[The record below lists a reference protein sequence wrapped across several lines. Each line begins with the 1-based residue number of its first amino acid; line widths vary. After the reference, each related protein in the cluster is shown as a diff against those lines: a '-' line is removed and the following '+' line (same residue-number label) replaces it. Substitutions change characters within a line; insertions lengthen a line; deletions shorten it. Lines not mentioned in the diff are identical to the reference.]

1 MAEVDE
7 ARLAPSSEGNRLGS
21 WRLVVVIG
29 SLCLGIFLLG
39 LDMNI
44 IGVAVPRIT
53 TEFKSLNDIAWYGSA
68 YLLTVTAF
76 QPMFGNLYKY
86 FNAKAVYLISL
97 LLFEVGS
104 IVCASAPKSSIL
116 ILGRAILGF
125 GAAGLLQG
133 ALAIIGYIV
142 CLDKV
147 PLFQG
152 VVVSAL
158 GISVCVGP
166 LIGGALTE
174 NAPAGVCVIVV
185 ILLFVRIQQSSSQTN
200 RNLPLKA
207 KLRHMDMVGTVLF
220 LGAVCC
226 LLLVLQWGGQT
237 YPWKDSR
244 CIGLFV
250 GFGALTV
257 CFCFW
262 QWRQGEN
269 AIIPLRIL
277 RKRSICMGALVL
289 FFLGMS
295 SLTYAY
301 YLPIYF
307 QSVQGVS
314 TTESGVRFIALVLPQ
329 IVGLVVVGAFVTKWG
344 YYVPYMISG
353 VIITSVGAGLLTLIN
368 ISTPTVE
375 WAAYMVVN
383 GLGIGMAQQLPYT
396 ALQAV
401 LEKRYIGLPSENN
414 APANLPTAIA
424 VFSYQLGGALSVA
437 IGQNLLLSKLI
448 VSVPKHTDVV
458 SPFEV
463 IAAGATGLSA
473 IAPTPEVLYA
483 LRSAYAEAI
492 RDTFTLALAAACF
505 AFPFSCAMERLNIKR
520 IAEERQLK
528 SADVEINTLL
538 ESTRG
543 NEGNSKM
550 GMHQEQTAIG

>member
-1 MAEVDE
+1 MAESDE
-7 ARLAPSSEGNRLGS
+7 AQLAFPSKNVYLQS
-21 WRLVVVIG
+21 WRLTIVIG

-44 IGVAVPRIT
+44 IGVAIPRIT

-68 YLLTVTAF
+68 YLLTITAF
-76 QPMFGNLYKY
+76 QPLFGNLYKY
-86 FNAKAVYLISL
+86 FNAKTVYLISL
-97 LLFEVGS
+97 FLFEVGS
-104 IVCASAPKSSIL
+104 IVCAAAPRSPIL
-116 ILGRAILGF
+116 ILGRALLGF

-133 ALAIIGYIV
+133 ALAIIGYV
-142 CLDKV
+142 VPLDRV

-158 GISVCVGP
+158 GIWTPNRNV
-166 LIGGALTE
+166 
-174 NAPAGVCVIVV
+174 PAGVCVIIV
-185 ILLFVRIQQSSSQTN
+185 IFLFVRIQQSSNQSN
-200 RNLPLKA
+200 RDLPLKS
-207 KLRHMDMVGTVLF
+207 KLQHMDILGTILF

-262 QWRQGEN
+262 QWKQGER

-314 TTESGVRFIALVLPQ
+314 TVESGVRFIALVLPQ
-329 IVGLVVVGAFVTKWG
+329 IVGLVVVGGLVTRWG
-344 YYVPYMISG
+344 YYVPYMILG
-353 VIITSVGAGLLTLIN
+353 VVITSVGAGLLTMIN
-368 ISTPTVE
+368 ISTPTVQ
-375 WAAYMVVN
+375 WAAYMVIN

-401 LEKRYIGLPSENN
+401 LI
-414 APANLPTAIA
+414 
-424 VFSYQLGGALSVA
+424 ALSVA
-437 IGQNLLLSKLI
+437 IGQNLLLSKLST
-448 VSVPKHTDVV
+448 SVPKHTDAV
-458 SPFEV
+458 SPLQV
-463 IAAGATGLSA
+463 IAAGATGLPALAS
-473 IAPTPEVLYA
+473 TPEILYA
-483 LRSAYAEAI
+483 LRLAYSEGI
-492 RDTFTLALAAACF
+492 RDTLILALAAACL
-505 AFPFSCAMERLNIKR
+505 AFPFSCAMEHLNIKR
-520 IAEERQLK
+520 ILGPMLA
-528 SADVEINTLL
+528 A
-538 ESTRG
+538 
-543 NEGNSKM
+543 
-550 GMHQEQTAIG
+550 